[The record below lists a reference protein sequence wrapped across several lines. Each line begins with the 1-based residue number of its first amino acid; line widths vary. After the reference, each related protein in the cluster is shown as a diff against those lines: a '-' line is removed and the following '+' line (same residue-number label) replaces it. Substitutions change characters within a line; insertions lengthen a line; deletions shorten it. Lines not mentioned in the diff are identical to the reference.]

1 MPIVILYVW
10 SGVQPTWTRI
20 TRTGKSTTKLTGKLE
35 SAIAL
40 EQEIWYERDREKPS
54 SFTLFSCVLLYEN
67 KKALRSINLQ
77 GYSKSSFINCHYFR
91 EGTAAITF
99 SVQYIH
105 AKDFNN
111 SPTKN

>member
-77 GYSKSSFINCHYFR
+77 GYSKSSFINCHFLEKSQQQSHSQWR
-91 EGTAAITF
+91 IDSEI
-99 SVQYIH
+99 I
-105 AKDFNN
+105 
-111 SPTKN
+111 